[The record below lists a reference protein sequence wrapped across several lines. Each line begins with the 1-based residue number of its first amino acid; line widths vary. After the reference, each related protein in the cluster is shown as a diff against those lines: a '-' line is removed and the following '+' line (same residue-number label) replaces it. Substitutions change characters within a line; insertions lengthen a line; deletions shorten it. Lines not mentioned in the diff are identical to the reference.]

1 MAGLITGAGIVQG
14 RLVLSLDSGEIIDV
28 GVAQGP
34 QGLTGERGPMGNTGR
49 PGEDGNTILSADGY
63 PGPDLGRQGDWVI
76 DKVHWEIY
84 GPKASDN
91 SAWGKGQPLL
101 ADRANA
107 KGAATHSDRLA
118 AGGGRFFPVGGVS
131 ASVSAATKS
140 GGGLDP
146 IIGNKLPLAKDTTT
160 VIASDASG
168 ELIKVILYLR
178 NATHTYSTE
187 VVALRA
193 GTTGAWT
200 SAWEIGVPV
209 TGQPN
214 VDFTASVV
222 SGALQLAITSD
233 ADWDEIRGV
242 VILV

>member
-1 MAGLITGAGIVQG
+1 VALPVSVVSAGIVSGDLILGLSDGKLINAG
-14 RLVLSLDSGEIIDV
+14 R
-28 GVAQGP
+28 AQGP
-34 QGLTGERGPMGNTGR
+34 AGLRGPDGP
-49 PGEDGNTILSADGY
+49 PGPRGKDGVDGNTVHHSAGRPAPSLGVDG
-63 PGPDLGRQGDWVI
+63 DHHVNTVDWEWSI
-76 DKVHWEIY
+76 KES
-84 GPKASDN
+84 GK
-91 SAWGKGQPLL
+91 WGKGQPLL
-101 ADRANA
+101 ASRSNA
-107 KGAATHSDRLA
+107 KGAVTHSDRLA

-222 SGALQLAITSD
+222 SGALQLSITSD